1 MAERHVF
8 QRATVT
14 RIVKE
19 TADSRTYVLAPQEQ
33 PFSYR
38 AGQFCTFRVTVDG
51 EELYRSY
58 SMSSAPETDT
68 ELTTTVKRV
77 IGGKVSNWIVDNVV
91 EGDELSMTRAAGTF
105 VLSPA
110 SVPAVPLLA
119 FAGGSG
125 VTPILSLAKSALA
138 STDRGVRILCA
149 DRDRASVIFE
159 AAIDDLV
166 ERYPGRLSVQRHID
180 ADYGLLDSA
189 AVEKFVG
196 ADTDADCY
204 VCGPEGFMAVVR
216 SALPDGARVLV
227 EDFDAAPPVKV
238 PTSEATGGAE
248 PGGTVTIRL
257 ERKKASVP
265 RVAGETLL
273 ESARRAGLSPPFSC
287 EAGNCGT
294 CMAKLIDGTA
304 TMRTDDVLEDDELAD
319 GYILT
324 CQAVPDTPS
333 VTVHYE

>member
-19 TADSRTYVLAPQEQ
+19 TADSRTYVLAPEEQ

-58 SMSSAPETDT
+58 SMSSAPETDA
-68 ELTTTVKRV
+68 ELTTTVKR
-77 IGGKVSNWIVDNVV
+77 ISGGKVSNWIVDNVV
-91 EGDELSMTRAAGTF
+91 EGDELTMTRAAGTF
-105 VLSPA
+105 VLNPGSA
-110 SVPAVPLLA
+110 PLLA

-138 STDRGVRILCA
+138 TTDRPVRILCA

-159 AAIDDLV
+159 AAMDDLAN
-166 ERYPGRLSVQRHID
+166 RYPGRLSVDRRID
-180 ADYGLLDSA
+180 AEHGLLDSA
-189 AVEKFVG
+189 TVEKFVG

-204 VCGPEGFMAVVR
+204 VCGPEGFMTVVR
-216 SALPDGARVLV
+216 SALPDGARVLI
-227 EDFDAAPPVKV
+227 EDFDASPPVKAPAPEV
-238 PTSEATGGAE
+238 ATPA
-248 PGGTVTIRL
+248 GGTVTIRL
-257 ERKKASVP
+257 DRKKVSVP
-265 RVAGETLL
+265 RVPGETLL

-294 CMAKLIDGTA
+294 CMAKLIDGAA
-304 TMRTDDVLEDDELAD
+304 TMRTNDVLEDDEIAD

-324 CQAVPDTPS
+324 CQAVPDTPL
-333 VTVHYE
+333 VTVEYE